1 MTNKEIYVLSAKQIS
16 IQQPLSE
23 EWMTS
28 PELYNVDFTRSID
41 PSFKEYVSPIEARRM
56 GKILKRALAT
66 SKEALKA
73 SGLESVDAI
82 VTGTGYGCIENTE
95 FFLDALSK
103 EGEQLLKP
111 TYFMQST
118 HNTISS
124 LIAIQIK
131 NHGYNATYAHKEISF
146 DSALYDAYLQFRL
159 NKISSALV
167 GGHDEMTET
176 FYQILKKGGVIGFDN
191 EICGEAAV
199 SVILSDK
206 QDNALCKLSGHK
218 IIHQHGIDSLKE
230 KVAKFLQENGKTC
243 SDIDFILTG
252 ISGYKENDEEYMSE
266 TKALFGDR
274 PLLKYKNLFGE
285 SFTASGIGFYV
296 AAQCLKSGFVARNL
310 FVNEKDIT
318 DKKPNNILIFNR
330 SDGTNYS
337 LTLLEK

>member
-23 EWMTS
+23 EWMNNPT
-28 PELYNVDFTRSID
+28 LYEPAFYRSID

-73 SGLESVDAI
+73 SGIETVDAI

-124 LIAIQIK
+124 LIAIQTK
-131 NHGYNATYAHKEISF
+131 NHGYNATYAHKGISF

-199 SVILSDK
+199 SVVLSEK
-206 QDNALCKLSGHK
+206 QENAMSKLSGHR
-218 IIHQHGIDSLKE
+218 IIHQQGIDSLKE
-230 KVAKFLQENGKTC
+230 KVAKFLQGNGKTC

-252 ISGYKENDEEYMSE
+252 ISGYKENDEAYMLE

-274 PLLKYKNLFGE
+274 PLLKYKNLFGD

-296 AAQCLKSGFVARNL
+296 AAQCLKSGFVPCNM

-318 DKKPNNILIFNR
+318 DKKPDNILIFNR

>member
-23 EWMTS
+23 EWMNNPT
-28 PELYNVDFTRSID
+28 LYEPAFYRSID

-73 SGLESVDAI
+73 SGLETVEAI

-124 LIAIQIK
+124 LIAIQTK
-131 NHGYNATYAHKEISF
+131 NHGYNATYAHKGISF

-199 SVILSDK
+199 SVVLSDK
-206 QDNALCKLSGHK
+206 QENALCKLSGHK
-218 IIHQHGIDSLKE
+218 IIHQQEIDSLKG

-252 ISGYKENDEEYMSE
+252 ISGSNENDEAYMSE
-266 TKALFGDR
+266 AKALFGDR
-274 PLLKYKNLFGE
+274 PLLKYKNLFGD

-296 AAQCLKSGFVARNL
+296 AAQCLKSGFVPRNM

>member
-1 MTNKEIYVLSAKQIS
+1 MTKKEIYVLSAKQIS
-16 IQQPLSE
+16 IQQPLCE
-23 EWMTS
+23 EWMTN
-28 PELYNVDFTRSID
+28 PTMYEPAFFRSID

-124 LIAIQIK
+124 LIAIQTK
-131 NHGYNATYAHKEISF
+131 NHGYNATYAHKGISF

-199 SVILSDK
+199 SVVLSDK
-206 QDNALCKLSGHK
+206 QENALCKLSGHK
-218 IIHQHGIDSLKE
+218 IIHQQGIDSLKE
-230 KVAKFLQENGKTC
+230 KVAKFIQENGKTC
-243 SDIDFILTG
+243 SDIDVILTG
-252 ISGYKENDEEYMSE
+252 ISGYKANDDAYMSE
-266 TKALFGDR
+266 TKALFGNR
-274 PLLKYKNLFGE
+274 PLLKYKNLFGD

-296 AAQCLKSGFVARNL
+296 AAQCLKSGFVPRNL

>member
-131 NHGYNATYAHKEISF
+131 NHGYNATYAHKGISF

-199 SVILSDK
+199 SVVLSDK

-230 KVAKFLQENGKTC
+230 KVAKFLQENGKTY

-274 PLLKYKNLFGE
+274 PLLKYKNLFGD
-285 SFTASGIGFYV
+285 SFTVSGIGFYV
-296 AAQCLKSGFVARNL
+296 AAQCLKSGFVPRNL

-318 DKKPNNILIFNR
+318 EQRPNNILIFNR